1 LHSRSPIF
9 LIIVA
14 ALTGLSIWLYSIRP
28 FSLGLDVQGGV
39 RLTYQII
46 EESLTPDQRK
56 ILPSI
61 QADLVKIMQA
71 RAGSALG
78 VQEGT
83 VSKKGT
89 DQIVIELPGY
99 TKIEEAKQV
108 LSTTAKVQVY
118 HARNVVTEKK
128 NYLPYEKTKE
138 ENEGG
143 VPYVTFNRRGR
154 TDAVLKPGDEGYK
167 KMIEN
172 WDLLIEGGDVTD
184 AYPRSE
190 GTSVVPEFRFGG
202 EGAKRL
208 ESFTKR
214 YRQDGENL
222 AFVLDGRVLS
232 INPVQ
237 IGAVLSDN
245 AYINGQFDP
254 GYVRTLTELIKAG
267 SLPADLKELSSQKV
281 DPTIGKKA
289 LGDIIFAGYISF
301 GIVIAFLL
309 IYYAFPGLV
318 AALAMCL
325 YALLTITVLKLI
337 GATFSLAAIAGLILS
352 IAMAV
357 DANIL
362 IFERLKEEMKAGKSL
377 ATAMDLAFKR
387 ALAAIIDSNAATIG
401 TSIIL
406 FAFGDS
412 MVKGFATT
420 LIVGVALSFFT
431 AVAVTRAILGGL
443 YSVGIGTDP
452 KWYALER
459 NWFGEGLEQRAET
472 QPMKVLE
479 KRNLY
484 FGISAGIVAVGAV
497 FIFLGGLKPNVEFLG
512 GYEAIYQV
520 PASQNV
526 SANGI
531 IQGLKGADIKK
542 ANVKFGEGLTAE
554 GQTTR
559 LAYITIPEGEG
570 VKSNDPGALE
580 RIATAAGLPT
590 EGASIT
596 EIGATIRDETIRNAV
611 SGIVYSSIFIVLW
624 LAIRF
629 GIALGGIKNGIK
641 FGLSAIGAMLHDVA
655 AIFGIAAIVGL
666 TLGWEVSGLFFSAML
681 TVASFSVHDTIVI
694 FDRIRENLRKP
705 HKGQT
710 FDFLVNKSITQTVA
724 RSINTSAT
732 AIVSLIVLI
741 MVGTP
746 TPELKFMCVVMLTGI
761 LVGTYSSIFNASPI
775 LYLWDLATIK
785 RKGAAHGLMAEAER
799 EIKLRAT
806 QLAAAGGAPVGG
818 VDPGAAA
825 GYGTVKRKS
834 SVADQA
840 TRPLDED

>member
-1 LHSRSPIF
+1 MHSRSPIF

-128 NYLPYEKTKE
+128 SYLPYEKTKE

-154 TDAVLKPGDEGYK
+154 TDAILKPGDEGYK

-208 ESFTKR
+208 ESFTRR

-245 AYINGQFDP
+245 AYINGQFDA

-443 YSVGIGTDP
+443 YSVGIGTNP

-484 FGISAGIVAVGAV
+484 FGISAGIVVVGAI
-497 FIFLGGLKPNVEFLG
+497 FIFMGGLKPNVEFLG

-596 EIGATIRDETIRNAV
+596 EIGATIRDETIRNAF

-741 MVGTP
+741 LVGTP

-785 RKGAAHGLMAEAER
+785 KKGVAHGLMAEAER

-840 TRPLDED
+840 TRPIDED